1 MSKLLLDKDGN
12 LYSSAELQQQMRR
25 RHFIK
30 ILNIQSQFDPAEL
43 ENARQR
49 PLRPHMADTPPRV
62 ELEKANWKNK
72 G

>member
-1 MSKLLLDKDGN
+1 M
-12 LYSSAELQQQMRR
+12 
-25 RHFIK
+25 K

-62 ELEKANWKNK
+62 ELEKANWKIK